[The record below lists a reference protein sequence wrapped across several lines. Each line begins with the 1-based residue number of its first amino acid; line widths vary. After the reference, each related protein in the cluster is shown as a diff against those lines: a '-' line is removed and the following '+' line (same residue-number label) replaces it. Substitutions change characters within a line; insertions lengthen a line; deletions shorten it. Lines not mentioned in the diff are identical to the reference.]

1 MRLLAE
7 GVATAEVARRVGV
20 SRQTISSW
28 AKVQSA
34 DGTPPRTR
42 GRPAALTAEQ
52 KRRLQ
57 SLLSCGATLGGF
69 PTDNW
74 TLQRVQIVIA
84 REFGIQYSLSNVSSL
99 LKSLGLTTDRSGE
112 DRAVLRLEVSARP
125 LRKDAEGCPVEAI
138 YQLADHLPEAVM
150 RYDLRFR
157 RTYLN
162 PEWETSAG
170 VSADLVLGKSLEE
183 APCPLEGTRATSP
196 RVLEQV
202 IRRVA
207 ISHQAEYVD
216 MRTTQ
221 RSGRVADLHMRVLPE
236 FDAHG
241 RCVAVLVVVRNE
253 STPAELRRRLE
264 WAERWLDE
272 LQRDGAMGY
281 LSFEE
286 HGALESISSGACA
299 LLGHVPTWRPSLE
312 AWVVSFSAD
321 DRAAVA
327 EAVAQ
332 LTERRKQRVALDVH
346 GSHVQPTQA
355 MRIAMRIESRGRSV
369 PRRLSITLRALDVP
383 LPLYMEAVARAS

>member
-7 GVATAEVARRVGV
+7 GMPTAEVARAVGV

-28 AKVQSA
+28 AKVQPD
-34 DGTPPRTR
+34 DGMPARAR
-42 GRPAALTAEQ
+42 GRPGALTPEQ

-57 SLLSCGATLGGF
+57 SLLSTGATLSGF

-74 TLQRVQIVIA
+74 TLQRVQILVA

-99 LKSLGLTTDRSGE
+99 LKSLGLSTDRSGE
-112 DRAVLRLEVSARP
+112 DRSVLRLEVSERP
-125 LRKDAEGCPVEAI
+125 LRRDGQGRPVEPI
-138 YQLADHLPEAVM
+138 YQLADHLPEALM

-162 PEWETSAG
+162 PGWESVTG
-170 VSADLVLGKSLEE
+170 VSAESALGKSLDEW
-183 APCPLEGTRATSP
+183 PCPLDGDRIASQ
-196 RVLEQV
+196 RVLNQV

-207 ISHQAEYVD
+207 ASHQAEYVD
-216 MRTTQ
+216 LRTTL
-221 RSGRVADLHMRVLPE
+221 RSGVAADLHMRVLPE
-236 FDAHG
+236 FDAQG
-241 RCVAVLVVVRNE
+241 QCVAVLAVVRNE

-264 WAERWLDE
+264 WAERWLEE

-281 LSFEE
+281 LSFDE
-286 HGALESISSGACA
+286 HGALESISSGACV
-299 LLGHVPTWRPSLE
+299 LLGHAPTWRPSLE

-327 EAVAQ
+327 DAVEQ
-332 LTERRKQRVALDVH
+332 LTERRKQRILLDVR

-355 MRIAMRIESRGRSV
+355 MRIVMHIESRGRSV
-369 PRRLSITLRALDVP
+369 ARRLSITLRALGAALAP
-383 LPLYMEAVARAS
+383 TL